1 MIYLAYCSSASRL
14 LDSAELVE
22 LLRQSRENNL
32 RRGITGLLL
41 YHDGS
46 FMQVLEGEIDA
57 VQTLY
62 HTICGDPRHKTVT
75 RLTAAPLARRNFGEW
90 SMAFVDTQSLLP
102 EDREAYSDFLQQPL
116 APTQYEGPRALQ
128 LLHSFHRLVR

>member
-14 LDSAELVE
+14 FDSAELVD
-22 LLRQSRENNL
+22 LLRQARDNNL
-32 RRGITGLLL
+32 RQGITGLLL

-46 FMQVLEGEIDA
+46 FIQVLEGEVDA

-62 HTICGDPRHKTVT
+62 RTICGDLRHKAVT

-90 SMAFVDTQSLLP
+90 SMAFVDTQGLLP
-102 EDREAYSDFLQQPL
+102 EDRAAYSDFLHQPL
-116 APTQYEGPRALQ
+116 VPAQYEGPRALQ
-128 LLHSFHRLVR
+128 LLHSFRRLVR